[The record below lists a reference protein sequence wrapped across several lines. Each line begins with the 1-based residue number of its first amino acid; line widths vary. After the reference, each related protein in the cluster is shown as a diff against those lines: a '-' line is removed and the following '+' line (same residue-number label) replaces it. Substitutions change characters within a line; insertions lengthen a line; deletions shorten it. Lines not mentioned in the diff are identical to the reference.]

1 MTGDGRKPMRILL
14 VEDDRRVTAVMTS
27 MLQRRGY
34 EVEHA
39 ATATAALA
47 AAPCD
52 LVLLDLN
59 LPDGD
64 GVDVCRTLRARSEH
78 LGIIAVTARAEE
90 RDRVTGLRVGADD
103 YVVKPFSMAEL
114 QARIEALLRRAARQV
129 PPREAVEIGPLR
141 IDHAART
148 VLLSGRLVNLTRKE
162 FDILASLA
170 RQPGVAVTRERILLD
185 VWQTTW
191 SGRHTLEVHVASL
204 RAKLDEPNL
213 VQTVRGVGY
222 RLRTD

>member
-1 MTGDGRKPMRILL
+1 MRILL
-14 VEDDRRVTAVMTS
+14 VEDDHRVATVMTS

-64 GVDVCRTLRARSEH
+64 GVEVCRALRARSAH
-78 LGIIAVTARAEE
+78 LGIIAVTARGEE
-90 RDRVTGLRVGADD
+90 RDKVTGLRVGADD

-114 QARIEALLRRAARQV
+114 QARIEALLRRAVRHA
-129 PPREAVEIGPLR
+129 PPPQEVVEVGPLR
-141 IDHAART
+141 IDCAART
-148 VLLSGRLVNLTRKE
+148 VQLDSRPIPLTRKE

-170 RQPGVAVTRERILLD
+170 RQPGVALSRERILLD

-191 SGRHTLEVHVASL
+191 SGKHTLEVHVASL
-204 RAKLDEPNL
+204 RAKLGQPDL

-222 RLRTD
+222 RLRTG

>member
-1 MTGDGRKPMRILL
+1 MRILL
-14 VEDDRRVTAVMTS
+14 VEDDHRIASVMSS

-34 EVEHA
+34 DVEHA
-39 ATATAALA
+39 ATVRAALS

-64 GVDVCRTLRARSEH
+64 GIDVCRTLRAQDAN
-78 LGIIAVTARAEE
+78 LGIIAVTARGEE
-90 RDRVTGLRVGADD
+90 RDRVSGLRSGADD

-114 QARIEALLRRAARQV
+114 QARIEALLRRSARPG
-129 PPREAVEIGPLR
+129 PPAGTIVEIGPLR

-148 VLLSGRLVNLTRKE
+148 VRTGSRDIALTRKE

-170 RQPGVAVTRERILLD
+170 RRPGEALSRERILLD

-191 SGRHTLEVHVASL
+191 SGKHTLEVHVASL
-204 RAKLDEPNL
+204 RAKLGHPDL

-222 RLRTD
+222 RLRSD

>member
-1 MTGDGRKPMRILL
+1 MRILL
-14 VEDDRRVTAVMTS
+14 VEDDLRVAGVMAS

-47 AAPCD
+47 AAPAD

-64 GVDVCRTLRARSEH
+64 GIDVCRALRARNAH

-90 RDRVTGLRVGADD
+90 RDRVSGLLVGADD

-114 QARIEALLRRAARQV
+114 QARIVALLRRTDRQG
-129 PPREAVEIGPLR
+129 PPPSEIVEVGPLR

-148 VLLSGRLVNLTRKE
+148 VQVDAEPVTLTRKE

-170 RQPGVAVTRERILLD
+170 RRPGVALTRERIMLD

-204 RAKLDEPNL
+204 RAKLRRPDL

-222 RLRTD
+222 RLCTG

>member
-1 MTGDGRKPMRILL
+1 MRILL
-14 VEDDRRVTAVMTS
+14 VEDDRRVAGVLVP
-27 MLQRRGY
+27 MLQRHGY

-39 ATATAALA
+39 ATAASALA

-64 GVDVCRTLRARSEH
+64 GMDVCRALRARSAH
-78 LGIIAVTARAEE
+78 LGIIAVTARSEE
-90 RDRVTGLRVGADD
+90 RDRIAGLRLGADD
-103 YVVKPFSMAEL
+103 YVVKPYSMAEL
-114 QARIEALLRRAARQV
+114 QARIEALLRRASLPGPTQ
-129 PPREAVEIGPLR
+129 PEIVDVGPLR
-141 IDHAART
+141 IDYAART
-148 VLLSGRLVNLTRKE
+148 VLVNSSPVTLTRKE
-162 FDILASLA
+162 FEILASLA
-170 RQPGVAVTRERILLD
+170 RRPGVVLPRERILLD

-204 RAKLDEPNL
+204 RAKLGVPEL

-222 RLRTD
+222 RLRTE

>member
-1 MTGDGRKPMRILL
+1 MRILL
-14 VEDDRRVTAVMTS
+14 VEDDLRVASVMKS
-27 MLQRRGY
+27 MLVRRGY
-34 EVEHA
+34 QVEHA
-39 ATATAALA
+39 ATAKAAVE

-52 LVLLDLN
+52 LVLLDLS

-64 GVDVCRTLRARSEH
+64 GIDVCRALRTRDDNLA
-78 LGIIAVTARAEE
+78 IIAVTARSDE
-90 RDRVTGLRVGADD
+90 RDKVNGFRVGADD

-114 QARIEALLRRAARQV
+114 QLRIEALLRRAARGVAARQA
-129 PPREAVEIGPLR
+129 REIGPLR
-141 IDHAART
+141 IDFTARE
-148 VLLSGRLVNLTRKE
+148 VSIDARPVALTRKE

-204 RAKLDEPNL
+204 RAKLGQPDL
-213 VQTVRGVGY
+213 VRTVRGVGY
-222 RLRTD
+222 RLQAE

>member
-1 MTGDGRKPMRILL
+1 MRILL
-14 VEDDRRVTAVMTS
+14 VEDDLRVAGVMAS

-47 AAPCD
+47 AAPAD

-64 GVDVCRTLRARSEH
+64 GIDVCRTLRARNAH

-90 RDRVTGLRVGADD
+90 RDRVGGLLVGADD

-114 QARIEALLRRAARQV
+114 QARIVALLRRTDRQG
-129 PPREAVEIGPLR
+129 PPPSEIVEVGPLR

-148 VLLSGRLVNLTRKE
+148 VQVDSEPVTLTRKE

-170 RQPGVAVTRERILLD
+170 RRPGVALTRERIMLD

-204 RAKLDEPNL
+204 RAKLRRPDL

-222 RLRTD
+222 RLCTG